1 MDEKK
6 ADTPDRRDED
16 IRVEPDISSTLI
28 DETIV
33 PAEDF
38 ASEDHQPP
46 VARPSKIPIVLSI
59 ASMIVAIG
67 VAGAAATLHLANQN
81 EIMRLSTELAQLR
94 VSLDLYARGSNS
106 NTGSQQLSALTER
119 LTALEERQTSAPEPA
134 PASPLTT
141 APVPAPLTTPAPTAG
156 VSDDCLPAG
165 MRLLVTTGDS
175 YPICDQPATIDVS
188 LVDSGYI
195 TLVDGTIVPSGV
207 AVPLPN
213 STCTVSVT
221 SSGDEGLTGYAEIRV
236 TC

>member
-1 MDEKK
+1 VDEKK
-6 ADTPDRRDED
+6 PETSPRPDAE

-28 DETIV
+28 DESIV

-38 ASEDHQPP
+38 ASEDHLSPP
-46 VARPSKIPIVLSI
+46 PRTPKLPIVLSI
-59 ASMIVAIG
+59 ASMVVAIG
-67 VAGAAATLHLANQN
+67 VAGAAATLHIANQN

-106 NTGSQQLSALTER
+106 NTGSEQLTALSERLSALEATSVS
-119 LTALEERQTSAPEPA
+119 QQPSAPALPA
-134 PASPLTT
+134 IA
-141 APVPAPLTTPAPTAG
+141 APTEPSETATPTA
-156 VSDDCLPAG
+156 STNRDDCLPAG

-175 YPICDQPATIDVS
+175 YPICDQPASIEVS

-213 STCTVSVT
+213 SSCTVSVT

>member
-1 MDEKK
+1 VDEKT
-6 ADTPDRRDED
+6 AQTPDRSDEE

-38 ASEDHQPP
+38 ISEDHLPLAP
-46 VARPSKIPIVLSI
+46 KPSKFPIVLSI
-59 ASMIVAIG
+59 ASIIVAIG
-67 VAGAAATLHLANQN
+67 VAGAAATLHIANQN
-81 EIMRLSTELAQLR
+81 EIMRLSTEVAQLR

-106 NTGSQQLSALTER
+106 NAGAQQLSDLTER
-119 LTALEERQTSAPEPA
+119 LATLEERQTSTQAPA
-134 PASPLTT
+134 PAP
-141 APVPAPLTTPAPTAG
+141 APVPAPETPPLTTPAPTAG
-156 VSDDCLPAG
+156 MSDDCLPAG

-175 YPICDQPATIDVS
+175 YPICDQPASIDVS